1 MSKNDSGNKVYTILA
16 FVFSGE
22 KRAHEVA
29 SEVKWDTRAAADAM
43 GMKIISRAVVA
54 VDARG
59 KTHVHETAHGTKGAA
74 IGAVAGG
81 LLSLIGGPAGL
92 LVWAVGGAVI
102 GGIAGK
108 HVGRAVPE
116 SDLKALGDQ
125 LPPNSS
131 ALLILV
137 EDKDA
142 EAVIDDMKG
151 YSARVVT
158 LTVADQIS
166 GEIAMAIAGD
176 VTGPADGKGSGKPAA
191 AGQTAADAKS

>member
-16 FVFSGE
+16 FVFAGE
-22 KRAHEVA
+22 KRAQEVA
-29 SEVKWDTRAAADAM
+29 SEVKWDTRAAADEM

-54 VDARG
+54 VDATG
-59 KTHVHETAHGTKGAA
+59 KTHVHETAHGAEGAA

-92 LVWAVGGAVI
+92 LVWAIGGAVI

-116 SDLKALGDQ
+116 SDLKALGEQ

-142 EAVIDDMKG
+142 EAVIDAMKG

-166 GEIAMAIAGD
+166 GEIAMAVAGD

-191 AGQTAADAKS
+191 AGQTAADAKR